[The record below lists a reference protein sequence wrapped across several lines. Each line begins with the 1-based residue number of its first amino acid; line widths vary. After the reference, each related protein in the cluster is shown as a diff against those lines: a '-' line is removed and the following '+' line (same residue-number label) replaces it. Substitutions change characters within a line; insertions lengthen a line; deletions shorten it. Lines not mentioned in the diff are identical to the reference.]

1 MKAKDI
7 GSTRTKIRFVFC
19 VFTLFMMS
27 DLVSAQNSKPDS
39 LKRVVEQHTKKDTLY
54 LNDLLA
60 LAIQTRNSDFEK
72 AREYFAEAID
82 LSRKLSHPKFEI
94 RSLNGMGICF
104 GMQEKNA
111 EAIRYFNEAVQLAL
125 DNNYLQHAGD
135 TYNSLGIVYKNMG
148 DYPTSLLYC
157 TKSLQLYDSLGDEY
171 GVASAYSNMG
181 ILFDLMKEPDK
192 AMEHYQKSLELDY
205 KNNDEIKIARVT
217 SNIALLYLQEGA
229 YQKAIEIYEKNLDYY
244 IKEDIRSAACR
255 EMGNLGDVFYKINDF
270 EKAESYLLSSIAEA
284 ENLQLDE
291 IKVNALCTLG
301 KLKADAGNIIVDGDD
316 ITHMGM
322 DALVKVRMK
331 FGLCFQDGALF
342 DSMNVFENV
351 AFPLRARKANKALIA
366 ERVAEVL
373 GLVGLVS
380 HVSPPEPA

>member
-27 DLVSAQNSKPDS
+27 DLVSAQNRKLDS
-39 LKRVVEQHTKKDTLY
+39 LKNLVDQHAKKDTLY

-60 LAIQTRNSDFEK
+60 LAIQTRNFDFEK
-72 AREYFAEAID
+72 ARDYFAEAID

-148 DYPTSLLYC
+148 DYPSSLMYC
-157 TKSLQLYDSLGDEY
+157 NRSLQLYDSLGDEY

-181 ILFDLMKEPDK
+181 ILFDLMKEPD
-192 AMEHYQKSLELDY
+192 
-205 KNNDEIKIARVT
+205 
-217 SNIALLYLQEGA
+217 
-229 YQKAIEIYEKNLDYY
+229 
-244 IKEDIRSAACR
+244 
-255 EMGNLGDVFYKINDF
+255 
-270 EKAESYLLSSIAEA
+270 
-284 ENLQLDE
+284 
-291 IKVNALCTLG
+291 
-301 KLKADAGNIIVDGDD
+301 
-316 ITHMGM
+316 
-322 DALVKVRMK
+322 
-331 FGLCFQDGALF
+331 
-342 DSMNVFENV
+342 
-351 AFPLRARKANKALIA
+351 
-366 ERVAEVL
+366 
-373 GLVGLVS
+373 
-380 HVSPPEPA
+380 